1 MKTNL
6 MVIMCCLISLL
17 AYQCKSSDR
26 PVHNYEWGI
35 IPAEGEV
42 KGRHENVFIE
52 YNDKFYLIGGRG
64 INPVN
69 VYDPKTN
76 RWETK
81 GKSPLEI
88 HHFQAVVY
96 GDAIYIVGGMTGRY
110 PTEMPLENIYLYYP
124 ETDTWVV
131 GDEIPVERRRGSGG
145 VVIYDDILYF
155 IAGIEY
161 GHTSGT
167 NAWVDS
173 YNLKT
178 GEWKVLP
185 DAPHI
190 RDHFF
195 AVEVD
200 GKIYC
205 IGGRNTSYQIPNRQA
220 FFGATIQEVDVY
232 DIKKNEWT
240 TMDEKLPVGT
250 AAAGVVHMNNKII
263 YFGGESRQPRA
274 HSETQALDLKT
285 GKWEF
290 LAPLAGGRHGTSAI
304 LYDNKIYYAAGSGN
318 MGGGNLTTL
327 QVFSDD
333 LNWKPLFNGVDLDG
347 WTVKSLADD
356 AHKEFWSVDNG
367 TILCNSMGDSTHNY
381 VWLMYDQEFENFEL
395 RLKFQAYEG
404 NPGNSGVQVRSRYNE
419 NELATGGFWL
429 DGPQVD
435 IDPPSQWRTGLI
447 YDETW
452 EERRWLFPSL
462 ENSRIDDRHAP
473 RRVIFDYEDGEDKW
487 NDLII
492 LCNGTNI
499 QTFLNNIPVADFD
512 GDGILNSE
520 NHLRRDVGMKGYIA
534 LQLHIYCQLKMR
546 FKDIYIREID

>member
-1 MKTNL
+1 MIKPKRL
-6 MVIMCCLISLL
+6 FLL
-17 AYQCKSSDR
+17 VLLTTALFIQGTSKSVHDYQ
-26 PVHNYEWGI
+26 WGI

-42 KGRHENVFIE
+42 TGRHENVFIE
-52 YNDKFYLIGGRG
+52 YKDKFYLIGGRG

-76 RWETK
+76 RWKAK
-81 GKSPLEI
+81 GKTPLEI

-110 PTEMPLENIYLYYP
+110 PTELPLENIYLYYP
-124 ETDTWVV
+124 ETDTWEK
-131 GDEIPVERRRGSGG
+131 GDEVPDVRRRGSGG
-145 VVIYDDILYF
+145 VVIHDDILYF
-155 IAGIEY
+155 IAGIRY
-161 GHTSGT
+161 GHTTGT
-167 NAWVDS
+167 NAWADS
-173 YNLKT
+173 YNMKT
-178 GEWKVLP
+178 GEWTILP

-195 AVEVD
+195 AIEVD

-240 TMDEKLPVGT
+240 TLPEELPVGT
-250 AAAGVVHMNNKII
+250 AAAGIVYMDNKII

-285 GKWEF
+285 GKWEL

-304 LYDNKIYYAAGSGN
+304 VYDNKIYYAAGSGN

-327 QVFSDD
+327 QVFADD
-333 LNWKPLFNGVDLDG
+333 LNWQSLFNGADLKG
-347 WTVKSLADD
+347 WTVKSLPED
-356 AHKEFWSVDNG
+356 AHKSFWSVDNG

-381 VWLMYDQEFENFEL
+381 VWLMHDQEFENFEL
-395 RLKFQAYEG
+395 RLKFQAYKDS
-404 NPGNSGVQVRSRYNE
+404 PGNSGVQVRSRYNE
-419 NELATGGFWL
+419 NELAKGGFWL

-435 IDPPSQWRTGLI
+435 IDPSSQWRTGFI

-452 EERRWLFPSL
+452 EERRWIYPDL
-462 ENSRIDDRHAP
+462 ESSRIDDSHAP
-473 RRVIFDYEDGEDKW
+473 GRVIFDYDNIVEDVW
-487 NDLII
+487 NDLRII
-492 LCNGTNI
+492 TNGTNI

-512 GDGILNSE
+512 GQGILNSE
-520 NHLRRDVGMKGYIA
+520 NHLKRGVGMKGHIA
-534 LQLHIYCQLKMR
+534 LQLHMYCQLKMR
-546 FKDIYIREID
+546 FKDIYIRELK